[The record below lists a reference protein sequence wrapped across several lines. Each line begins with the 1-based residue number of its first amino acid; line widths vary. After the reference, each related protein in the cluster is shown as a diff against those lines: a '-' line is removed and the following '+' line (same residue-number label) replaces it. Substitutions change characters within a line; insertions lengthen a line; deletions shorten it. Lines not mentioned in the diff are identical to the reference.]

1 MASLATLWVNIVP
14 TVKGLRS
21 AVQKGMQ
28 GADSDATST
37 GASLG
42 NSLKSAFSKVVAG
55 IGAAAIGKKI
65 LDLGKEALSAY
76 SDYEQFSGGIAKLF
90 GNMNMS
96 VQEYAASQNKSVSE
110 VSAAWSRNERAQA
123 AVMRNAQQAY
133 KTTGQSA
140 NEYMQQATTMSS
152 ALINSLGGDTEK
164 AAKYVDVAMRA
175 ISDNVNTFGSDSSL
189 IAYSIQGIAKQNYTM
204 LDNLNLGYAGTK
216 AGMQELI
223 DDANAWGAANG
234 EASDLS
240 IDSFADCVQAIQ
252 QVQEAHNVAGTTA
265 REASTTIE
273 GSIKSLKAAWENLF
287 IEVGKNNGDVKT
299 AVQNL
304 CEAGLQV
311 LRNVVPRVGV
321 IISGAL
327 SAVGLDGAAQLVL
340 NITSH
345 FDDIYNRAKA
355 VFDQVSN
362 LISQVSASAGMQQL
376 SAAFD
381 MLWDAIKRVADVVGS
396 NFGTVVGQIKDLA
409 TNAGLIKGDGIQ
421 GLADTISGALS
432 GAAGVVK
439 SVSDSLKSI
448 SDWCTANAAVV
459 QSALVGIGVGLAVFK
474 VSSFI
479 TTVVAGLKGFS
490 LATTAAAVAQAAFNV
505 VAQANPFVLLA
516 TLIAG
521 VVAALVWFFTQTNQG
536 KAMWQSFCG
545 ALSSAWQS
553 VCNFFSAAITNIKT
567 WFSNAGTSIKNT
579 WNNVVNAISGIPG
592 RIASFFN
599 GIGGRIGSKFS
610 GVKDSVLSFFGN
622 AGSWLRN
629 AGSSIMNG
637 FLNGLKSAWNA
648 VKNFV
653 GSIGDWIKEHKG
665 PISYDRVLLTPAG
678 EAIMTGFAKGLRDS
692 FGEVKKTIG
701 GITAYTAGA
710 FDGIDPQAQLTADM
724 SKTGRTEVTSAINA
738 NVASAAQSSAAT
750 AGDFKQAMIEAL
762 QTMPNQTLV
771 LDTGVVAGAVNRRLG
786 SNMNRGL

>member
-37 GASLG
+37 GTSLG

-553 VCNFFSAAITNIKT
+553 VCNFFSAAITNIEM

-724 SKTGRTEVTSAINA
+724 SKAGRTEVTSAINA